1 MVRLA
6 VLMVDQSRRSYA
18 AARRRRWNRHDI
30 VAARDRT
37 VDSRDEVLEGF
48 ALFVTRRDGVERT
61 IALLVA
67 VMGKLFMN
75 ICHKLLIINYSLLL
89 IKRHRESLCSA
100 GVDRWRSHEIRQIR
114 AAHDSL
120 VGDRPEPRHVRL
132 SIHSHS
138 EQSALERVDNNQNIT
153 ELGWQDIA
161 SVVATVLAPN
171 DVHLVV
177 AQVPGLVKY
186 CFMCIGWNACRNV
199 ENNFEEWRRVVRRGL
214 AASLTRQAAEKTVVS
229 LQLNLPAESRHEH
242 LVGAAARRVSV
253 MEMKR

>member
-75 ICHKLLIINYSLLL
+75 ICHKLVNHQLLTIADKTASQIAL
-89 IKRHRESLCSA
+89 LC
-100 GVDRWRSHEIRQIR
+100 WR
-114 AAHDSL
+114 
-120 VGDRPEPRHVRL
+120 
-132 SIHSHS
+132 
-138 EQSALERVDNNQNIT
+138 
-153 ELGWQDIA
+153 
-161 SVVATVLAPN
+161 
-171 DVHLVV
+171 
-177 AQVPGLVKY
+177 
-186 CFMCIGWNACRNV
+186 
-199 ENNFEEWRRVVRRGL
+199 
-214 AASLTRQAAEKTVVS
+214 
-229 LQLNLPAESRHEH
+229 
-242 LVGAAARRVSV
+242 
-253 MEMKR
+253 